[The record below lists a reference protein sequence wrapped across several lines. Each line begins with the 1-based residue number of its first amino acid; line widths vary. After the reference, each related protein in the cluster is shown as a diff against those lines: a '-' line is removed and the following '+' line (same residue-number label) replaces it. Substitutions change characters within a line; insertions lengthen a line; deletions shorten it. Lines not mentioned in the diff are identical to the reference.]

1 MSDDNMSDVADVQAQ
16 MQETF
21 GSASETHFRY
31 LTKNDLRR
39 LNNQAIE
46 NNLNRSIEP
55 NFVEKIE
62 EKFED
67 GREVKYAITNKI
79 LHNDKEWRC
88 WFPVLVDDNLLDV
101 YLDISLVEY
110 DALPTVEMITTQPN
124 LNS

>member
-1 MSDDNMSDVADVQAQ
+1 MSDDTMSDVADVQAQ
-16 MQETF
+16 MQKTF
-21 GSASETHFRY
+21 GSGSETHFRY
-31 LTKNDLRR
+31 VTKENLRR

-55 NFVEKIE
+55 NFVEKIT
-62 EKFED
+62 EKFDD

-110 DALPTVEMITTQPN
+110 EALPTVEMITTQPN